1 MTLIFEWDSEKA
13 RTNLAKHGIAFDIA
27 VQVFDDPD
35 AISEMERVVDGE
47 QRWRTVGRIGFTTVL
62 FVGHTWVDEDGQIY
76 VRMITARKA
85 TKHEIKGYEAGD
97 ERYLR

>member
-1 MTLIFEWDSEKA
+1 MTPIFEWDSEKA
-13 RTNLAKHGIAFDIA
+13 RTNLAKHGIAFDVA

-35 AISEMERVVDGE
+35 EISEMERVVDGE

-76 VRMITARKA
+76 VRVITARKA

>member
-76 VRMITARKA
+76 VRVITARKA

>member
-1 MTLIFEWDSEKA
+1 
-13 RTNLAKHGIAFDIA
+13 
-27 VQVFDDPD
+27 
-35 AISEMERVVDGE
+35 
-47 QRWRTVGRIGFTTVL
+47 VL

-76 VRMITARKA
+76 VRVITARKA